1 VEIVDY
7 LSIAR
12 RRLWILILIPVLAAA
27 GTAAWYLKQPRQ
39 YQSKVV
45 VAAPALIGGAS
56 TQTFSGANGPTQYV
70 ENFTAAATTPTVVDR
85 VSKETGVK
93 SKTITDGLAVSQIGS
108 SSQLQVLFTTS
119 KQKIAQPVA
128 TATARD
134 TLAFLF
140 GSQVTL
146 AQRSLATAQAAADKV
161 QAQIIALEA
170 KANLAVAPDTA
181 ADQLSQQI
189 ASLQQQQLQLSASG
203 QLAGAAGLAGSISTR
218 QQQLAALAPVVRTY
232 LQLSTQQTAAL
243 SLVQTM
249 QQNLAAAQQQQAA
262 ADPTSAL
269 HVSQTHPVS
278 RLAPLLKRAIPAAG
292 VGLFLAVG
300 LVLLLEVFR
309 SSRRRGSA
317 AQAPVPTSFEA
328 QPASSIRI

>member
-7 LSIAR
+7 LGIAR
-12 RRLWILILIPVLAAA
+12 RRLWILILVPALAAA
-27 GTAAWYLKQPRQ
+27 GTTAWLIREPRQ

-45 VAAPALIGGAS
+45 VAAPALIGGANA
-56 TQTFSGANGPTQYV
+56 QTFSGSNGLTQYV
-70 ENFTAAATTPTVVDR
+70 SNFMAAATTPAVVDR

-93 SKTITDGLAVSQIGS
+93 SKSITSGLSVSQIGS
-108 SSQLQVLFTTS
+108 SSQVQVLFTTS
-119 KQKIAQPVA
+119 RQRLAAPVA

-170 KANLAVAPDTA
+170 KANLAVAPDTY

-189 ASLQQQQLQLSASG
+189 GSLQQQQLQLSASG
-203 QLAGAAGLAGSISTR
+203 QFAGAAGLADSIATK
-218 QQQLAALAPVVRTY
+218 QQQLSALAPVVRNY

-249 QQNLAAAQQQQAA
+249 QQNLAAAEQQQAA
-262 ADPTSAL
+262 ADPASAL
-269 HVSQTHPVS
+269 HVSQTHVASRVDPV
-278 RLAPLLKRAIPAAG
+278 LKRAIPAAG

-309 SSRRRGSA
+309 SSRRRGPPA
-317 AQAPVPTSFEA
+317 HVPAPASFETR
-328 QPASSIRI
+328 PASSIRI